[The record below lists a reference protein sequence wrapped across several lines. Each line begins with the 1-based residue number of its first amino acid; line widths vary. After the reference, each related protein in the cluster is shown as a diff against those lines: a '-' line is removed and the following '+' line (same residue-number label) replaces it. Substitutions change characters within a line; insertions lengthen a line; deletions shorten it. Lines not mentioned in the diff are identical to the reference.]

1 MKSLKKKVSNDQ
13 VKQTLEVFNSIWN
26 TWYWVLDVARCA
38 VTLSSI
44 YLDDVVLGLCDEF
57 VLEFLGHLRVEELCE
72 GPLYGQGPL
81 SVPLLHLMAELISVI
96 ELLDLIK
103 VRLVTCK
110 PGGEIGREG
119 ERKKWLWNN
128 RAEAFSFVLNK
139 PAEQTK

>member
-13 VKQTLEVFNSIWN
+13 VKPTLEVFNSIWN

-72 GPLYGQGPL
+72 GAFDGQGPL